1 MEKLTNLNIPVYKK
15 NIQTKIKK
23 IPKRVKEI
31 DTVQDEFNDK
41 ICKINI
47 GSNSQIK
54 RSKKLKN

>member
-31 DTVQDEFNDK
+31 DTV
-41 ICKINI
+41 
-47 GSNSQIK
+47 
-54 RSKKLKN
+54 